1 MLPLNDLRFESPWSM
16 LGLIPVGLL
25 ALHAY
30 WQKRK
35 RKTPSL
41 TFSSL
46 ILFENI
52 PRTWVAKMAWLPAVL
67 RVAALC
73 LVVVALAR
81 PQLVGAP
88 QADESEGIDIVM
100 AVDTSCSMKAADFK
114 PKDRMFVAKKSI
126 NEFITGRSN
135 DRVGLVVFAGEA
147 ASWVPLTLDYSL
159 INRMLDEVDVGM
171 IEDGTAIGTA
181 ISTAL
186 NRLRT
191 SEAKSKVV
199 VLLTD
204 GDNNAGTISPSKA
217 ADFAKE
223 LDVKVYTILIGK
235 GGPVPFPAGKD
246 IWGQTVYQNR
256 TVATNPELLQEIAE
270 KTGGQAYRAADKEEL
285 DAKLLEVLDSLETT
299 TLESTAQLRPYA
311 ELFPHVVLIAL
322 LLLALE
328 LFMTGTRFRRFP

>member
-1 MLPLNDLRFESPWSM
+1 LESPWSL
-16 LGLIPVGLL
+16 LGLLPVA
-25 ALHAY
+25 ALIAHAY

-35 RKTPSL
+35 KTRPSL
-41 TFSSL
+41 QFSSL
-46 ILFENI
+46 NLFDEI
-52 PRTWVAKMAWLPAVL
+52 PSTWVVKIAWLPRAL
-67 RVAALC
+67 RYLALS
-73 LVVVALAR
+73 LIVFALAR
-81 PQLVGAP
+81 PQLVGEPEAEDS
-88 QADESEGIDIVM
+88 QGIDIVM
-100 AVDTSCSMKAADFK
+100 AVDTSCSMTAADFK

-126 NEFITGRSN
+126 DEFITGRTN

-159 INRMLDEVDVGM
+159 ITRMLDEVEVGM

-191 SEAKSKVV
+191 SEAKSKVI

-204 GDNNAGTISPSKA
+204 GDNNAGTISPAKA

-246 IWGQTVYQNR
+246 IWGQTVYKNR
-256 TVATNPELLQEIAE
+256 TVATNPELLKEIAE
-270 KTGGQAYRAADKEEL
+270 KTGGQAYLAADKKEL
-285 DAKLLEVLDSLETT
+285 DAKLLEVLDTLETT
-299 TLESTAQLRPYA
+299 TLESTAKLRPYA
-311 ELFPHVVLIAL
+311 EFFPYLVLLAMVF
-322 LLLALE
+322 LALE
-328 LFMTGTRFRRFP
+328 MVMTSTRFRRFP